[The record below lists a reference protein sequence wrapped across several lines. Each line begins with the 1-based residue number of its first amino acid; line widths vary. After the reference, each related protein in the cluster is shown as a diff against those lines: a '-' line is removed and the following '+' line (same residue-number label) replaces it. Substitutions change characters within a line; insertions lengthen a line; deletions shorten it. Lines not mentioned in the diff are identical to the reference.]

1 MTDQSP
7 INNNPSSDV
16 NQDWTIDLF
25 LAESPAPRLPE
36 ITKQLDEFLTHHVD
50 ASGRPTR
57 PIVLI
62 TSGGTTIPLEK
73 NCVRFIDNFSR
84 GNRGAFS
91 AEAFLAAGYAVIF
104 LSRAGSAQ
112 PFVVDFQE
120 SLGVSSL
127 ADVFKLETDG
137 SVCVAVDSHA
147 ELAQAARRATQVVQ
161 EGTFLQIQFTTLF
174 EYLKYLE
181 AISMALAPL
190 GSSILFYLAA
200 AVSDFFVPWRDL
212 AEHKIQS
219 SGGALHLT
227 LQRVPKA
234 LGTLK
239 SSWAPKAMIASF
251 KLETDQMILLEKAK
265 KAIIEYGVHMVVAN
279 ELHTR
284 KDVVYLVTP
293 PLPSQVGKISTENN
307 NIAGAAAMGQR
318 EDSEVETVNRPE
330 NDPVIENVLVS
341 HVIAAHTRHM
351 KR

>member
-1 MTDQSP
+1 MTDQGL
-7 INNNPSSDV
+7 NKNLSDS
-16 NQDWTIDLF
+16 QDWTIDSF
-25 LAESPAPRLPE
+25 LAEAPAPRLPE
-36 ITKQLDEFLTHHVD
+36 ITKQLDTFLAHHLDV
-50 ASGRPTR
+50 SGHPKR
-57 PIVLI
+57 PIVLL

-91 AEAFLAAGYAVIF
+91 AEAFLDAGYAVIF

-147 ELAQAARRATQVVQ
+147 ELAQAAHRATQVVQ

-181 AISMALAPL
+181 AISTALAPL

-239 SSWAPKAMIASF
+239 NVWAPQAMVVSF
-251 KLETDQMILLEKAK
+251 KLETDIALLIAKAK
-265 KAIIEYGVHMVVAN
+265 NAIVEYGVHMVVAN

-284 KDVVYLVTP
+284 KDIVYLVTP
-293 PLPSQVGKISTENN
+293 PPSGTAKHS
-307 NIAGAAAMGQR
+307 GAASSGAGSKN
-318 EDSEVETVNRPE
+318 EVDDSVETVKRPE
-330 NDPVIENVLVS
+330 NDPVIENALVE
-341 HVIAAHTRHM
+341 HVIAAHKRHM
-351 KR
+351 KH

>member
-1 MTDQSP
+1 MTDHPPSTS
-7 INNNPSSDV
+7 NPSDS
-16 NQDWTIDLF
+16 QQEWTIDSF
-25 LAESPAPRLPE
+25 LEEAPAPRIPE
-36 ITKQLDEFLTHHVD
+36 IKKQLDAFLAQHLD
-50 ASGRPTR
+50 ASGRPQR
-57 PIVLI
+57 PIVLL

-120 SLGVSSL
+120 SLGVTSL
-127 ADVFKLETDG
+127 VDIFKLEADG
-137 SVCVAVDSHA
+137 SVCVAVDSHT

-174 EYLKYLE
+174 EYVAYLE
-181 AISMALAPL
+181 ALSTALAPL
-190 GSSILFYLAA
+190 GPSVIFYLAA

-219 SGGALHLT
+219 SGGELHLT

-239 SSWAPKAMIASF
+239 TRWAPEAMVVSF
-251 KLETDQMILLEKAK
+251 KLETDQRLLIEKAK
-265 KAIIEYGVHMVVAN
+265 KAITEYGVHMVVAN

-284 KDVVYLVTP
+284 KDVVYLVSP
-293 PLPSQVGKISTENN
+293 PREDGCFEKSRINATG
-307 NIAGAAAMGQR
+307 AGARAR
-318 EDSEVETVNRPE
+318 VEIVKRPE
-330 NDPVIENVLVS
+330 DDPVIENVLVA
-341 HVIAAHTRHM
+341 HVIEAHTRHISE
-351 KR
+351 KTKE